1 MAFVIGA
8 AVAAVL
14 EMDHVGT
21 SVVGENTIYTFK
33 TTSLIPSLVEL
44 KSKILSILDFPIDI
58 PKNVEVREVKR
69 GPIFK
74 EYIVDI
80 TVDTGKV
87 GKVADLLA
95 KKYGIVRKRK
105 YSGEV

>member
-1 MAFVIGA
+1 MASVIA
-8 AVAAVL
+8 ATITAIL

-33 TTSLIPSLVEL
+33 ATSLIPSLVEL
-44 KSKILSILDFPIDI
+44 KSKILSVLDFPVDI
-58 PKNVEVREVKR
+58 PKNVEIKEVKR

-80 TVDTGKV
+80 TVSSGKIGKV
-87 GKVADLLA
+87 SDLLA
-95 KKYGIVRKRK
+95 KKYGIVRRRK
-105 YSGEV
+105 YSGE